1 MPKDNSKPMPPGLPA
16 RLVAAQALSAIL
28 HKRQP
33 LDQALD
39 FDKGIAGLRDLEERD
54 RALVRMLA
62 AKTLRHLG
70 RLRVLIAQLLK
81 SELPPEAQLVE
92 ILLLLGA
99 TQILLL
105 DVPDHA
111 AVDLSVEI
119 ANRDRTARRYA
130 GLINA
135 VLRRI
140 TREGKKRIA
149 ELDITLDTPPWRM
162 QRWRDAY
169 GDDIA
174 LKIVKAHAIEPAL
187 DLTVKEN
194 AQEWAEKFQALLLP
208 TGSIRLVS
216 AGSVAALEGYDE
228 GAWWVQDAAAAL
240 PAKLLGDIKGKT
252 VVDLCAAPG
261 GKTAQLIHAG
271 AHVIAV
277 DRSAPRID
285 RLKSN
290 LARLKFSCEIVKA
303 DAASW
308 SAGPF
313 DAVLLDAPCT
323 ATGTIRR
330 NPDLPWQ
337 QEPADLERLKALQA
351 RILDNAVKLLRPEGI
366 LLYAT
371 CSLEP
376 EECER
381 QIEDFL
387 RRHPDMRRVP
397 IGADEAGGV
406 ESFVTAS
413 GDLRTF
419 PFHLPNQDVRLSGCD
434 GFYAARLQRLS

>member
-1 MPKDNSKPMPPGLPA
+1 MPPDNSKPMPPGLPA

-39 FDKGIAGLRDLEERD
+39 FDKGIEGLRDLEERD
-54 RALVRMLA
+54 RALVRMLV

-70 RLRVLIAQLLK
+70 TLRVLIAQLLK

-99 TQILLL
+99 TQILFL

-111 AVDLSVEI
+111 AVDISVEL
-119 ANRDRTARRYA
+119 ANRDRTASRCA

-149 ELDITLDTPPWRM
+149 ALDITLDTPPWRM

-169 GDDIA
+169 GDETA
-174 LKIVKAHAIEPAL
+174 FAIVKAHAIEPAL
-187 DLTVKEN
+187 DLTVKET
-194 AQEWAEKFQALLLP
+194 AQAWAEKFQALLLP

-216 AGSVAALEGYDE
+216 AGSVAALEGYEE

-240 PAKLLGDIKGKT
+240 PAKLLGDIKNKT

-261 GKTAQLIHAG
+261 GKTAQLIAAG
-271 AHVIAV
+271 ANVIAV
-277 DRSAPRID
+277 DRSAPRLD

-290 LARLKFSCEIVKA
+290 LTRLKFSCETVKA
-303 DAASW
+303 DAATW
-308 SAGPF
+308 AGGPF

-337 QEPADLERLKALQA
+337 QEPADLARLAALQA
-351 RILDNAVKLLRPEGI
+351 RILDNAVELLRPEGI
-366 LLYAT
+366 LVYAT

-397 IGADEAGGV
+397 IRADEVGGV
-406 ESFVTAS
+406 ESFITAS

>member
-1 MPKDNSKPMPPGLPA
+1 MPPDSSKPMPPGLPA
-16 RLVAAQALSAIL
+16 RLVAAQALSAIW

-33 LDQALD
+33 LDRALD
-39 FDKGIAGLRDLEERD
+39 FDKGIPGLRDLEERD
-54 RALVRMLA
+54 RALVRMLV
-62 AKTLRHLG
+62 AKSLRHIG
-70 RLRVLIAQLLK
+70 RLRVLIAQMLK
-81 SELPPEAQLVE
+81 GELPPEAQLVE

-99 TQILLL
+99 TQILFL

-111 AVDLSVEI
+111 AVDLSVEL

-130 GLINA
+130 GLVNA

-149 ELDITLDTPPWRM
+149 QLDIALDTPPWRM

-169 GDDIA
+169 GDETA

-194 AQEWAEKFQALLLP
+194 VQDWAKKFQALLLP

-252 VVDLCAAPG
+252 VADLCAAPG
-261 GKTAQLIHAG
+261 GKTAQLIAAG
-271 AHVIAV
+271 ANVAAV
-277 DRSAPRID
+277 DRSSPRLD
-285 RLKSN
+285 RLRSN
-290 LARLKFSCEIVKA
+290 LTRLKFSCEIIKA
-303 DAASW
+303 DAATW
-308 SAGPF
+308 ADGPF

-330 NPDLPWQ
+330 NPDLPWL
-337 QEPADLERLKALQA
+337 QEPADLARLAALQA

-366 LLYAT
+366 LVYAT

-387 RRHPDMRRVP
+387 RRHSNMRHVP
-397 IGADEAGGV
+397 IRADEVGGV
-406 ESFVTAS
+406 ESFVTTS

-419 PFHLPNQDVRLSGCD
+419 PFHLPNQDARLSGCD
-434 GFYAARLQRLS
+434 GFYAARLQRRS

>member
-1 MPKDNSKPMPPGLPA
+1 MPPDNPKPMPPGLPA
-16 RLVAAQALSAIL
+16 RHVAAQALSAIL
-28 HKRQP
+28 HRRQP

-39 FDKGIAGLRDLEERD
+39 FDKGVEGLRDLEERD
-54 RALVRMLA
+54 RALVRMLT
-62 AKTLRHLG
+62 AKTLRRLG
-70 RLRVLIAQLLK
+70 TLRVLIAQLLK

-99 TQILLL
+99 TQILFL

-111 AVDLSVEI
+111 AVDLSVEL

-140 TREGKKRIA
+140 AREGKKRIA
-149 ELDITLDTPPWRM
+149 ELDIALDTPPWRM
-162 QRWRDAY
+162 QRWQAAY
-169 GDDIA
+169 GNESA
-174 LKIVKAHAIEPAL
+174 LAIVKAHAIEPAL
-187 DLTVKEN
+187 DLTSKDKP
-194 AQEWAEKFQALLLP
+194 QLWAKKFQAVLLP
-208 TGSIRLVS
+208 TGSVRLVS
-216 AGSVAALEGYDE
+216 AGSVAAIEGYDD

-240 PAKLLGDIKGKT
+240 PAKLLSDVRGRA
-252 VVDLCAAPG
+252 VLDLCAAPG
-261 GKTAQLIHAG
+261 GKTAQLINAG
-271 AHVIAV
+271 ANVTAL
-277 DRSAPRID
+277 DRSAPRLE

-290 LARLKFSCEIVKA
+290 LDRLKFSCEIVKA
-303 DAASW
+303 DAATW
-308 SAGPF
+308 TGGPF

-337 QEPADLERLKALQA
+337 QEPADLARLAALQA
-351 RILDNAVKLLRPEGI
+351 RILDNAVKLLRPDGI
-366 LLYAT
+366 LVYAT

-381 QIEDFL
+381 QIEEFL
-387 RRHPDMRRVP
+387 RRHSNMGRVP
-397 IGADEAGGV
+397 IRADEVGGA
-406 ESFVTAS
+406 EEFITPS

-419 PFHLPNQDVRLSGCD
+419 PFHFPNQDVRLSGCD